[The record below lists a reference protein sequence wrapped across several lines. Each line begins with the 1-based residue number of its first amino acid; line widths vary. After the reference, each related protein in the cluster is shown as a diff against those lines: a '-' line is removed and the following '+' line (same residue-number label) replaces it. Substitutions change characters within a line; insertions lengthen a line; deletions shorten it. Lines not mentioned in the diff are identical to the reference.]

1 MKEATT
7 QKVSMKKTIEEV
19 LKTGE
24 CQVHHPITGDV
35 VFILNPFMLN
45 QQDAW
50 HNLEALKDIHILKQV
65 IYIDLEQ
72 ETNPKRLKELSLDLQ
87 ELEFHLQDLWGFSR
101 DARYHRFW
109 EYPKCTCPK
118 LDNEDRYATGFVIV
132 NSDCPLHGREPAFV
146 EHNFDVTIG
155 SGTDQENL

>member
-7 QKVSMKKTIEEV
+7 QKVSMKKTIKEV

-24 CQVHHPITGDV
+24 CNV
-35 VFILNPFMLN
+35 VMPSGTVSPFMIDPFLLN
-45 QQDAW
+45 EHDAW
-50 HNLEALKDIHILKQV
+50 HNLESIKDAHILKML
-65 IYIDLEQ
+65 IYRDIEKTD
-72 ETNPKRLKELSLDLQ
+72 NPVELRSLNLQLQ

-109 EYPKCTCPK
+109 EYPKCICPK
-118 LDNEDRYATGFVIV
+118 SDNIDRYATGFAIV

-146 EHNFDVTIG
+146 VHNFDVTIG